1 MRIGA
6 KYKPAIK
13 DERQFLSLILSGSLT
28 IFDFKKRE
36 SVWVFSAFF
45 KMNQSILML
54 SFEVL
59 KID

>member
-13 DERQFLSLILSGSLT
+13 DERQFLILILSGSLT

-36 SVWVFSAFF
+36 PVWVFSAFF
-45 KMNQSILML
+45 KMNQS
-54 SFEVL
+54 
-59 KID
+59 